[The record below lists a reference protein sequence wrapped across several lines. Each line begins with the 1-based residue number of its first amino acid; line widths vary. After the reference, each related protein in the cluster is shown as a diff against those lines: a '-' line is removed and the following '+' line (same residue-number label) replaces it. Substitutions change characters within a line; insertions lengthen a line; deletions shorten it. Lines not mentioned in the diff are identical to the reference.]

1 MLTSISKQNSDLNSY
16 DQIKKK
22 TQIANNNLEDIRDMQ
37 EDANLEMVSKNI
49 QNTVWTAAVI
59 IGVVIAIKLSR

>member
-1 MLTSISKQNSDLNSY
+1 MLTSIYKQNSDLKSY

-22 TQIANNNLEDIRDMQ
+22 SQIANNNLVDIGGMQ

-49 QNTVWTAAVI
+49 QNTVWTAALI
-59 IGVVIAIKLSR
+59 IAVVMAIKLSR

>member
-1 MLTSISKQNSDLNSY
+1 
-16 DQIKKK
+16 
-22 TQIANNNLEDIRDMQ
+22 MQ

>member
-1 MLTSISKQNSDLNSY
+1 MGNFLLKNITP
-16 DQIKKK
+16 KK
-22 TQIANNNLEDIRDMQ
+22 TQIANNNLVDIGGMQ